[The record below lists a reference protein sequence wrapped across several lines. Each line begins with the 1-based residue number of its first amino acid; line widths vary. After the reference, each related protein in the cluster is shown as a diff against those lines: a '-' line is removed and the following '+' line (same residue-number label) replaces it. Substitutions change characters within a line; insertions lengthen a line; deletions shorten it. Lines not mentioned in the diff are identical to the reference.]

1 MSNYSNYVIN
11 HVPRPPIVPTDW
23 EYVRNEFDDIIE
35 GKIENGNYEGDSTN
49 PQIRK
54 TINFYYG
61 CGTLHASYDTYHP
74 KELWSTTINFHEHD
88 EPTPIKTQHKR
99 HSNFGHRDICSVLGT
114 IRVAMRV
121 FFPFI
126 YTPFYF
132 TTLNR
137 THEFQFLFKEEVITD
152 PTKNSIFQSTLC
164 CIYSLIQL

>member
-35 GKIENGNYEGDSTN
+35 GKIENGNYEGDSTY

-54 TINFYYG
+54 TINLKYG
-61 CGTLHASYDTYHP
+61 CGTLHASEYIEDKKGAPQIVLRFEYDWQFEPANRNAIWKFHYDTYHP
-74 KELWSTTINFHEHD
+74 KELWPTTINFHEHD

-121 FFPFI
+121 SGKLPI
-126 YTPFYF
+126 P
-132 TTLNR
+132 
-137 THEFQFLFKEEVITD
+137 Q
-152 PTKNSIFQSTLC
+152 
-164 CIYSLIQL
+164 